1 MDDNKNIEDKND
13 KKESI
18 DYSLYEN
25 EPEKLFSLAKDNI
38 KNNKFEEGIE
48 ILGKSIELAIKKF
61 GGEDKIELAQ
71 FYNNYSD
78 SIIQKLMITND
89 DPLNFQEEKSLIE
102 NISQDKKDDENKID
116 VLLEEK
122 KTEEPQNAN
131 TEEKNPEGHEG
142 IIGDEDIVFANLKA
156 ANLLLKNYLKDY
168 DDKDPKTLDKD
179 TIKYYK
185 QLCDNY
191 SLFAN
196 LEKINSD
203 FKQAYHYYKLSI
215 DTCKKY
221 DDKYS
226 RNLAGLYF
234 EQAQILDFDPYNC
247 LLSLYKSKII
257 MEYHLQKELD
267 KANIQIKF
275 DIDEKELD
283 LDTLAY
289 DSKVIFKNKELIKS
303 EEIKKAFK
311 DNCNIEEFV
320 DIIKDIDTKL
330 EDVILEL
337 KEYKNY
343 LKAKEQMK
351 KDGEKQDCFNK
362 NIDMSKVMDLSKIT
376 MIKKKRNEPINNNDD
391 IKKPEDIDTKEKI
404 HS

>member
-18 DYSLYEN
+18 DYTLYEN

-78 SIIQKLMITND
+78 GIIQKLMITND
-89 DPLNFQEEKSLIE
+89 DPLNFQEDKSLNE

-116 VLLEEK
+116 VLREEQ

-131 TEEKNPEGHEG
+131 TEEKNLEGHEG

-156 ANLLLKNYLKDY
+156 ANLLLKNYLKEY

-179 TIKYYK
+179 IIKYYK

-215 DTCKKY
+215 DICKKY

-289 DSKVIFKNKELIKS
+289 DSKIIFKNKELIKS

-320 DIIKDIDTKL
+320 DIISDIDTKL

-391 IKKPEDIDTKEKI
+391 IKKPEDIETKEKI
-404 HS
+404 HN

>member
-1 MDDNKNIEDKND
+1 MDDNKNIENKND

-48 ILGKSIELAIKKF
+48 ILGKSIGLAIKKF

-156 ANLLLKNYLKDY
+156 ANLLLKNYLKEY

-179 TIKYYK
+179 IIKYYK

-289 DSKVIFKNKELIKS
+289 DSKIIFKNKELIKS